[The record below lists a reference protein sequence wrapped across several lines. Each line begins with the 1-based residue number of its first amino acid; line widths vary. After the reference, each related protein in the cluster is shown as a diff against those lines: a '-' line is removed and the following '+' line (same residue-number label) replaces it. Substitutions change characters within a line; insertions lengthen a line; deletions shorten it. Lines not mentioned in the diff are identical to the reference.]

1 MTEKLASFLSDLIIS
16 SIIFAAVFF
25 TIACGIAIMK
35 WAGVF

>member
-16 SIIFAAVFF
+16 SIIFAVVFF
-25 TIACGIAIMK
+25 IIASGIAIMK